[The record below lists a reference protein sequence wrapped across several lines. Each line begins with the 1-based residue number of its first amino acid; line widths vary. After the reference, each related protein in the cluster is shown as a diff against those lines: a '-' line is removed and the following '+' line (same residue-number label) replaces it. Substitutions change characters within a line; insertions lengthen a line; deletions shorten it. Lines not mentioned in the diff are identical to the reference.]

1 MTSQLCVLVLLLI
14 NIMLLRK
21 TLAITLDDFYP
32 FGLHNGDNQLKKAD
46 DENNESV
53 VNTGFNSSF
62 KFFGKP
68 YNIIGVSLSQ

>member
-53 VNTGFNSSF
+53 VNSGFKSSF

>member
-1 MTSQLCVLVLLLI
+1 MTSQLCVLVLWLI
-14 NIMLLRK
+14 NIILLWK

-53 VNTGFNSSF
+53 VNMGFISSF